1 MRHCVD
7 EGMLGLIFDLRKLI
21 KGLGRPFLRRKR
33 ADLSFW
39 RADLKAGA

>member
-7 EGMLGLIFDLRKLI
+7 EGMLGLILDLRKLI
-21 KGLGRPFLRRKR
+21 YSLGRRER